1 MTSSRTTTK
10 GRKLLRTTMAAVF
23 AGTLLASPLAG
34 ASAASTS
41 GDVQIMGCGAYEGAI
56 KKDLI
61 YWYAKV
67 YNACGSARKMR
78 AVADL
83 WPDGPCEWV
92 GAYSRAQL
100 YAGVQAPSGVAD
112 C

>member
-1 MTSSRTTTK
+1 M
-10 GRKLLRTTMAAVF
+10 
-23 AGTLLASPLAG
+23 
-34 ASAASTS
+34 
-41 GDVQIMGCGAYEGAI
+41 
-56 KKDLI
+56 I

-78 AVADL
+78 AVVDL